1 MDWTADQIAQLRELW
16 PSGLTTAEMGKRLH
30 VTKFAVIGKA
40 HRLGLPGK
48 PSPIRNQDY
57 APARAKAMVEWHA
70 QGRPLRT
77 KPPRPYAPP
86 REKKALKQTFVEPT
100 PPPNPA
106 DRYAAMGTEA
116 KPCEFLT
123 GAERPYKPCG
133 DDKVIGKPFCP
144 EHCAQSYIKIRPRQ
158 LDAAGAARMQALAD
172 NAARLQQETEQCL

>member
-48 PSPIRNQDY
+48 PSPIRNDDY
-57 APARAKAMVEWHA
+57 SPARAKAMVEWHA

-77 KPPRPYAPP
+77 PPPKPYAPP
-86 REKKALKQTFVEPT
+86 RAKPLKQNFPEAPQ
-100 PPPNPA
+100 PPNPA
-106 DRYAAMGTEA
+106 DRYLAMGTEA

-123 GAERPYKPCG
+123 GDARPYKPCG

-144 EHCAQSYIKIRPRQ
+144 SHCAQSYIKIRPRQ
-158 LDAAGAARMQALAD
+158 MTEADAVRIRVLAD
-172 NAARLQQETEQCL
+172 NAARLQQETEQCQ